1 MLDGLRI
8 DTMTI
13 ESLDSVC
20 AIENASFLNPWS
32 RLCFLDELSFSNS
45 HNFILKF
52 ENSFKTDQIIAYLCC
67 RIIIDE
73 LHILKLAVH
82 PEQRQKGIATGFLN
96 HCLNLSG
103 FKHIGT
109 VMLDVRESNAAA
121 IGLYKKLDFHI
132 VGQRPN
138 YYFDTGED
146 AFLMRKF
153 IKGVIN

>member
-8 DTMTI
+8 ETMSE
-13 ESLDSVC
+13 ESIDSVC
-20 AIENASFLNPWS
+20 IIENASFLNPWS
-32 RLCFLDELSFSNS
+32 KLCFLDELSFSNA

-52 ENSFKTDQIIAYLCC
+52 ENSNKSNQIIAYLCC
-67 RIIIDE
+67 RIVIDE
-73 LHILKLAVH
+73 LHILKFAVH
-82 PEQRQKGIATGFLN
+82 PEQRHKGFATDFLN
-96 HCLNLSG
+96 HCLKVPD
-103 FKHIGT
+103 FKHIRT

-146 AFLMRKF
+146 AFLMRKL
-153 IKGVIN
+153 I

>member
-8 DTMTI
+8 ATMTI
-13 ESLDSVC
+13 ESIDSVC

-32 RLCFLDELSFSNS
+32 RLCFLDELSFSDS
-45 HNFILKF
+45 YSFILKLK
-52 ENSFKTDQIIAYLCC
+52 NSFKIDPIIAYLCC

-96 HCLNLSG
+96 HCMNSSG
-103 FKHIGT
+103 FKHIET
-109 VMLDVRESNAAA
+109 VLLDVRESNTAA